1 MGRGVG
7 RQVSFDVTFPLVLL
21 AAYGLFNL
29 LLSAAVA
36 LAWRAGL
43 ARHLTGAGAVLSLRL
58 LPAAGSAALVLTIV
72 LPAFLI
78 YEPRHAHDHPGP
90 LLVVSALFTL
100 LVLGDGFR
108 RGLSLRRA
116 TKALIRGSQPLHTRT
131 TGAGREVTVINIREP
146 LVGVVGGLRQRIIAA
161 RSVAA
166 ACDHEEFGQ
175 VLAHEAAHMDAR
187 DNLKLLLLVTMPDA
201 LAWLSAGS
209 ALTAHW
215 RAATELDADERAS
228 GADPR
233 KRVALASALIKVA
246 RLSLASGRPRA
257 ASRVGTQLSG
267 LEQRVRRL
275 LAPSP
280 AAAAGFPDRF
290 SGRFPGWRLLTCAL
304 LVPLLAVPLYA
315 SVHRFIEVLVAFGR

>member
-1 MGRGVG
+1 M
-7 RQVSFDVTFPLVLL
+7 SFDVTFPLVLL

-43 ARHLTGAGAVLSLRL
+43 RRQLTEADAVLGVRL
-58 LPAAGSAALVLTIV
+58 LPAIGSATLVLTVV

-78 YEPRHAHDHPGP
+78 YEPRHAHDEPGP
-90 LLVVSALFTL
+90 LLVVSALFAL
-100 LVLGDGFR
+100 FVFGDGVR
-108 RGLSLRRA
+108 RGLRAWQATRSLV
-116 TKALIRGSQPLHTRT
+116 RGSQPVLTRPASS
-131 TGAGREVTVINIREP
+131 GAEVTVINVKEP
-146 LVGVVGGLRQRIIAA
+146 LVGVIGGWRQRIVAA

-166 ACDHEEFGQ
+166 ACDDEEFRQ

-187 DNLKLLLLVTMPDA
+187 DNLKLLMLLTIPDA
-201 LAWLSAGS
+201 LAWLTTGR

-215 RAATELDADERAS
+215 RAATELEADERAS

-257 ASRVGTQLSG
+257 ASRVSTQLSG
-267 LEQRVRRL
+267 VEQRVRRL
-275 LAPSP
+275 LAPPSP
-280 AAAAGFPDRF
+280 EMRRGFHGRF
-290 SGRFPGWRLLTCAL
+290 QGRFPGRRLLTCAL

-315 SVHRFIEVLVAFGR
+315 PVHRLIEILVAFGR

>member
-1 MGRGVG
+1 M
-7 RQVSFDVTFPLVLL
+7 SFDATFPLVLL

-43 ARHLTGAGAVLSLRL
+43 RRQLTDANAVLAVRL
-58 LPAAGSAALVLTIV
+58 FPAMGSAALVLTVV

-78 YEPRHAHDHPGP
+78 YEPRHAHDEPGP
-90 LLVVSALFTL
+90 LLVVSALFSL
-100 LVLGDGFR
+100 LVLGDGIR
-108 RGLSLRRA
+108 RGLRAWRA
-116 TKALIRGSQPLHTRT
+116 TRALLRGSEQVLTRPAG
-131 TGAGREVTVINIREP
+131 GANDVTVINVKEP
-146 LVGVVGGLRQRIIAA
+146 LVGVVGSWRQRIVAA

-166 ACDHEEFGQ
+166 VCDHEEFRQ

-187 DNLKLLLLVTMPDA
+187 DNLKLLMLLTMPDA
-201 LAWLSAGS
+201 LAWLTTGRS
-209 ALTAHW
+209 LTAQW
-215 RAATELDADERAS
+215 RAATELEADERAS
-228 GADPR
+228 GTDPR
-233 KRVALASALIKVA
+233 QRIALASALIKVA

-257 ASRVGTQLSG
+257 SRMSTQLSG

-280 AAAAGFPDRF
+280 AMRRGFP
-290 SGRFPGWRLLTCAL
+290 GRRLLTCAL

-315 SVHRFIEVLVAFGR
+315 SVHRLIEVLVAFGR